1 MPNAQ
6 TPSTHKSGVK
16 GKAKTVGGE
25 KSNKNRAHH
34 RRRPDRHEPTSVTQR
49 TGWK

>member
-6 TPSTHKSGVK
+6 TPSTHK
-16 GKAKTVGGE
+16 VGQKEKLRLRGE
-25 KSNKNRAHH
+25 RSNRNRAHH
-34 RRRPDRHEPTSVTQR
+34 RRRRPDRLEPTSVTQH